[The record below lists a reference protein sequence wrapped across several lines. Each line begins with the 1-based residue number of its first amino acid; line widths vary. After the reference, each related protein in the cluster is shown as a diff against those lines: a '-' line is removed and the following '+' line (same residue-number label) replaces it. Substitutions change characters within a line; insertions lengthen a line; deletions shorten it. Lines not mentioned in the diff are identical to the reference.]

1 MRVSHQCKGFVV
13 LFYSSVSELW
23 TGDEKRSSVF
33 SSVTGLSSLHV
44 SSHLSLVYIH
54 TVTPPVSMGR
64 QCHRAPQ
71 LKADW
76 VGTDLLQVPLGRD
89 IRPW

>member
-1 MRVSHQCKGFVV
+1 MKG
-13 LFYSSVSELW
+13 
-23 TGDEKRSSVF
+23 KSVF
-33 SSVTGLSSLHV
+33 FSLSLSVTGLSSLHV

-54 TVTPPVSMGR
+54 TVTPPVSVGR

-76 VGTDLLQVPLGRD
+76 VGTALLQVPLGRD